1 MLSSYRE
8 ATMLNAHLPSVR
20 AALEEKDY
28 KPDLSQSP
36 ANHIANI
43 NLGCSTEQ
51 MRELL
56 TDTSEEILMM
66 WVV

>member
-1 MLSSYRE
+1 
-8 ATMLNAHLPSVR
+8 MLNAHLPSVR

-28 KPDLSQSP
+28 KPHLSQSP

-43 NLGCSTEQ
+43 HLGCSTDQ

-56 TDTSEEILMM
+56 TDTSEETLMM